1 MDKPFLTEVIFKFQ
15 QDCNTNG
22 STNPDGEELE
32 ITLESVNSSLDKVGG
47 FYTIRTTTGWSI
59 NDLDDMKSIFEQ
71 IKNIIY

>member
-22 STNPDGEELE
+22 STNLDGEELE

-71 IKNIIY
+71 IKNIVY

>member
-15 QDCNTNG
+15 QNCNTNG

-59 NDLDDMKSIFEQ
+59 NDLDDMKRIVEI
-71 IKNIIY
+71 IKDNL

>member
-22 STNPDGEELE
+22 STDPDGEELE
-32 ITLESVNSSLDKVGG
+32 ITLESVNSSLDKIGG

-59 NDLDDMKSIFEQ
+59 NDLDYMKSIFEQ
-71 IKNIIY
+71 IKNIVY

>member
-15 QDCNTNG
+15 QNCNTNG

>member
-47 FYTIRTTTGWSI
+47 FYIIRTTTGWSI
-59 NDLDDMKSIFEQ
+59 NDLDDMKNIFEQ
-71 IKNIIY
+71 IKNIVY